1 LIKRFADR
9 MQNRNEFHK
18 KISVLFFAVHLSKN
32 FIHFHL
38 FLKSKN
44 STDLSDQDLIF
55 RYKKKNDPEV
65 LGQLYSR
72 YIALVYGLCLKYI
85 EDREQSK
92 DATMQIFGLL
102 ATELHRHDINNFKS
116 WLYVISKNFC
126 LMELRKQ
133 KSLRKKE
140 EMWLMNQEDFMENP
154 DELHPIDSI
163 GNPELNDSL
172 NDCIEKLKKE
182 QHQCIR
188 LFYFGNKNYRQI
200 TDETGL
206 DEKKVKSLL
215 QNGKRNLKICLENKH
230 VR

>member
-1 LIKRFADR
+1 
-9 MQNRNEFHK
+9 
-18 KISVLFFAVHLSKN
+18 
-32 FIHFHL
+32 L

-44 STDLSDQDLIF
+44 RSDLSDQELIF
-55 RYKKKNDPEV
+55 QYKKKNDPEV

-72 YIALVYGLCLKYI
+72 YVALVYGLCLKYM
-85 EDREQSK
+85 ENRERSK
-92 DATMQIFGLL
+92 DAVMQIFELL
-102 ATELHRHDINNFKS
+102 ATELHRHEISNFRS
-116 WLYVISKNFC
+116 WLYVTSKNFC

-140 EMWLMNQEDFMENP
+140 EMWLMNQEDFMEIP
-154 DELHPIDSI
+154 DEMHLIDKVENQES
-163 GNPELNDSL
+163 NDLL

-182 QHQCIR
+182 QHQCVR
-188 LFYFGNKNYRQI
+188 LFYFGNKSYRQI

>member
-1 LIKRFADR
+1 
-9 MQNRNEFHK
+9 M
-18 KISVLFFAVHLSKN
+18 
-32 FIHFHL
+32 

-44 STDLSDQDLIF
+44 SEDLSDQDIILL
-55 RYKKKNDPEV
+55 YKKNNDPEL

-72 YIALVYGLCLKYI
+72 YVALVYGLCLKYL
-85 EDREQSK
+85 EDREGSK
-92 DATMQIFGLL
+92 DAAMQIFELL
-102 ATELHRHDINNFKS
+102 ATELHRHEISNFKS
-116 WLYVISKNFC
+116 WLYVTSKNFC

-140 EMWLMNQEDFMENP
+140 ETRLMNKDEFMENP
-154 DELHPIDSI
+154 PEMHLIDSI
-163 GNPELNDSL
+163 ENPGMDDLL

-182 QHQCIR
+182 QNQCVR
-188 LFYFGNKNYRQI
+188 LFYFGNRSYRQI

-215 QNGKRNLKICLENKH
+215 QNGKRNLKICLENKY

>member
-1 LIKRFADR
+1 
-9 MQNRNEFHK
+9 M
-18 KISVLFFAVHLSKN
+18 
-32 FIHFHL
+32 

-44 STDLSDQDLIF
+44 SADLSDQDLIF

-72 YIALVYGLCLKYI
+72 YVALVYGLCLKYLD
-85 EDREQSK
+85 DREHSK
-92 DATMQIFGLL
+92 DATMQIFELL
-102 ATELHRHDINNFKS
+102 ATELKRHDISNFKS
-116 WLYVISKNFC
+116 WLYVLSKNFC

-140 EMWLMNQEDFMENP
+140 EVWLIHQEDFMENP
-154 DELHPIDSI
+154 DELHLIDSI
-163 GNPELNDSL
+163 QNPGSDDLLNE
-172 NDCIEKLKKE
+172 CIEKLKKE
-182 QHQCIR
+182 QNQCVR
-188 LFYFGNKNYRQI
+188 LFYFGNKSYRQI

>member
-1 LIKRFADR
+1 
-9 MQNRNEFHK
+9 
-18 KISVLFFAVHLSKN
+18 
-32 FIHFHL
+32 L

-44 STDLSDQDLIF
+44 RSDLSDQELIF
-55 RYKKKNDPEV
+55 QYKKKNDPEV

-72 YIALVYGLCLKYI
+72 YVALVYGLCLKYM
-85 EDREQSK
+85 ENRERSK
-92 DATMQIFGLL
+92 DAVMQIFELL
-102 ATELHRHDINNFKS
+102 ATELHRHEISNFRS
-116 WLYVISKNFC
+116 WLYVTSKNFC

-140 EMWLMNQEDFMENP
+140 EMWLMNQEDFMEIP
-154 DELHPIDSI
+154 DEMHLIDKVENQES
-163 GNPELNDSL
+163 NDLLN
-172 NDCIEKLKKE
+172 NCIEKLKKE
-182 QHQCIR
+182 QHQCVR
-188 LFYFGNKNYRQI
+188 LFYFGNKSYRQI

>member
-1 LIKRFADR
+1 
-9 MQNRNEFHK
+9 M
-18 KISVLFFAVHLSKN
+18 
-32 FIHFHL
+32 

-44 STDLSDQDLIF
+44 RSDLSDQELIF
-55 RYKKKNDPEV
+55 QYKKKNDPEV

-72 YIALVYGLCLKYI
+72 YVALVYGLCLKYM
-85 EDREQSK
+85 ENRERSK
-92 DATMQIFGLL
+92 DAVMQIFELL
-102 ATELHRHDINNFKS
+102 ATELHRHEISNFRS
-116 WLYVISKNFC
+116 WLYVTSKNFC

-140 EMWLMNQEDFMENP
+140 EMWLMNQEDFMEIP
-154 DELHPIDSI
+154 DEMHLIDKVENQES
-163 GNPELNDSL
+163 NDLLN
-172 NDCIEKLKKE
+172 NCIEKLKKE
-182 QHQCIR
+182 QHQCVR
-188 LFYFGNKNYRQI
+188 LFYFGNKSYRQI

>member
-1 LIKRFADR
+1 
-9 MQNRNEFHK
+9 MQNQRRFHK
-18 KISVLFFAVHLSKN
+18 KYIEIFFTVHLAKTHN
-32 FIHFHL
+32 DFQL

-44 STDLSDQDLIF
+44 SADLSDLDLIF
-55 RYKKKNDPEV
+55 QYKKKNDPEV

-72 YIALVYGLCLKYI
+72 YVVLVYGLCLKYL
-85 EDREQSK
+85 DNRESSK
-92 DATMQIFGLL
+92 DAAMQIFELL
-102 ATELHRHDINNFKS
+102 ATELHRHEINNFKS

-140 EMWLMNQEDFMENP
+140 ERWLIHQEDFMENSG
-154 DELHPIDSI
+154 ELHHLDRIE
-163 GNPELNDSL
+163 NPELDDIL
-172 NDCIEKLKKE
+172 NDCIEKLKEE
-182 QHQCIR
+182 QRWCVR
-188 LFYFGNKNYRQI
+188 MFYFGNKSYRQI

-215 QNGKRNLKICLENKH
+215 QNGKRNLKICLEHKH

>member
-1 LIKRFADR
+1 
-9 MQNRNEFHK
+9 M
-18 KISVLFFAVHLSKN
+18 
-32 FIHFHL
+32 

-44 STDLSDQDLIF
+44 RSDLSDQELIF
-55 RYKKKNDPEV
+55 QYKKKNDPEV

-72 YIALVYGLCLKYI
+72 YVALVYGLCLKYM
-85 EDREQSK
+85 ENRERSK
-92 DATMQIFGLL
+92 DAVMQIFELL
-102 ATELHRHDINNFKS
+102 ANELLRHDISNFKG
-116 WLYVISKNFC
+116 WLYVTSKNFC

-140 EMWLMNQEDFMENP
+140 EMWLMNQEDFMEIP
-154 DELHPIDSI
+154 DEMHLIDKVENQES
-163 GNPELNDSL
+163 NDLL

-182 QHQCIR
+182 QHQCVR
-188 LFYFGNKNYRQI
+188 LFYFGNKSYRQI

>member
-1 LIKRFADR
+1 
-9 MQNRNEFHK
+9 
-18 KISVLFFAVHLSKN
+18 
-32 FIHFHL
+32 L

-44 STDLSDQDLIF
+44 SEDLSDQDIILL
-55 RYKKKNDPEV
+55 YKKSNDPEL
-65 LGQLYSR
+65 LGRLYSR
-72 YIALVYGLCLKYI
+72 YVALVYGLSLKYL
-85 EDREQSK
+85 EDRERSK
-92 DATMQIFGLL
+92 DAAMQIFELL
-102 ATELHRHDINNFKS
+102 ATELHRHDIGNFKS
-116 WLYVISKNFC
+116 WLYVTSKNFC

-140 EMWLMNQEDFMENP
+140 ESWLMNQDEFMENP
-154 DELHPIDSI
+154 QELHLIDSI
-163 GNPELNDSL
+163 ENPEMSELL

-182 QHQCIR
+182 QNQCIR
-188 LFYFGNKNYRQI
+188 LFYFGNRSYRQI

>member
-1 LIKRFADR
+1 
-9 MQNRNEFHK
+9 M
-18 KISVLFFAVHLSKN
+18 LFFYAVHLSKN
-32 FIHFHL
+32 YNNSHL

-44 STDLSDQDLIF
+44 SRDLSDSDLVF
-55 RYKKKNDPEV
+55 QYKKKNDLEV

-72 YIALVYGLCLKYI
+72 YVALVYGLCLKYLD
-85 EDREQSK
+85 DRERSK
-92 DATMQIFGLL
+92 DAAMQIFELL
-102 ATELHRHDINNFKS
+102 ATELHRHDISNFKG
-116 WLYVISKNFC
+116 WLYVTSKNFC
-126 LMELRKQ
+126 LMEVRKQ

-140 EMWLMNQEDFMENP
+140 EMWLLNQDDFMENP
-154 DELHPIDSI
+154 DEMHLIDSI
-163 GNPELNDSL
+163 ENPESNDLL

-182 QHQCIR
+182 QHQCVR
-188 LFYFGNKNYRQI
+188 LFYFGNKSYRQI